1 VSTATSAPVEDTY
14 ARLARACGL
23 TAIRTGERP
32 TGEGW
37 VSGAML
43 AADPVWMERVI
54 DLEAGRIE
62 AEYGRRPRRHVA
74 AVWALHRYL
83 QLAGV
88 LLGGP
93 LLLERRVPRLTAGDL
108 TLHLPSR
115 TAVVSATTFAC
126 LPGDALADSPE
137 AEVVPGLDELRAR
150 LRAVAAEHFTPVL
163 AAFAP
168 PTRCGHRALWNA
180 AADQL
185 AGGLWH
191 LGSTLGCEQRA
202 VAEVAALLPGGTPPF
217 HSPAGIRQV
226 RLPDGACVFTRTRAH
241 CCLYY
246 TLRPGETC
254 LSCPRIGE
262 SERLR
267 RLAERASP

>member
-1 VSTATSAPVEDTY
+1 VA
-14 ARLARACGL
+14 
-23 TAIRTGERP
+23 AIRTGEPP

-37 VSGAML
+37 VTGATL
-43 AADPVWMERVI
+43 AADPTWMDRVI
-54 DLEAGRIE
+54 EAEARRIE

-83 QLAGV
+83 QLAGI
-88 LLGGP
+88 LLSGP
-93 LLLERRVPRLTAGDL
+93 LLLDRRVPRLGAGDL
-108 TLHLPSR
+108 AVHVPTG
-115 TAVVSATTFAC
+115 TAVVSPSTFVC
-126 LPGDALADSPE
+126 LPGDALAS
-137 AEVVPGLDELRAR
+137 AAGEVVADLGELRAR

-202 VAEVAALLPGGTPPF
+202 VAEAAALLPGGTPPF
-217 HSPAGIRQV
+217 LSAAGIRPV
-226 RLPDGACVFTRTRAH
+226 RLPGGARVFTRTRAH

-246 TLRPGETC
+246 TLRPGDTC

-262 SERLR
+262 PERLR
-267 RLAERASP
+267 RLAEQAQP